1 MNSEESKDNLE
12 RMLDVLYEFDYDGL
26 TDDEL
31 DMLERAIVNELQTVR
46 KIIRYNEL
54 DKHKNKIKE
63 FENRWNRVR
72 GSKE

>member
-1 MNSEESKDNLE
+1 MNSDNLE
-12 RMLDVLYEFDYDGL
+12 KMLDVLYEFDYDGL

-31 DMLERAIVNELQTVR
+31 DIMERAIVNELQTVR

-63 FENRWNRVR
+63 FENRWDRIR
-72 GSKE
+72 GIKE

>member
-1 MNSEESKDNLE
+1 MNFNQMIDS
-12 RMLDVLYEFDYDGL
+12 LYEFDYDGL
-26 TDDEL
+26 SADEL
-31 DMLERAIVNELQTVR
+31 DMLERAIVNELQTVQ